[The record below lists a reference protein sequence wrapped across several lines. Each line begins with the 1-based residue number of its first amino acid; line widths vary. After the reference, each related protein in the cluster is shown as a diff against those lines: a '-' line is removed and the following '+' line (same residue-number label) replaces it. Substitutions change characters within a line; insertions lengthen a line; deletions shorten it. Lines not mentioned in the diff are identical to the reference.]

1 MNRSTFLGGAG
12 CALAATA
19 LPLTA
24 VAAES
29 DIELVTPT
37 GSIFGTLTLPA
48 TGNPVPVAL
57 IIAGSGPTDRDG
69 NSPMLPGKSDTYRLL
84 AQGLAAQGI
93 ASVRYDKRGIGQS
106 AFSMASEDRMRFDM
120 YVDDAAAWQKKLR
133 ADKRFSK
140 IVIAGHSEGSLI
152 GMISAQR
159 VPADA
164 YVSLEGAGR
173 RGSVIL
179 LEQLRK
185 QLPDE
190 MYAQVQTV
198 MNALQSGHA
207 AALPDSWPAPMK
219 TLFRPQVQPYM
230 ISWFAYDP
238 AAEIAKLRMPVTIVQ
253 GTADV
258 QVTMTDANALKA
270 AASKAQ
276 LVVVPGMNHVL
287 RYDPDTSSMQAVI
300 KGYENP
306 ALPIDP
312 KVISAVRT
320 AA

>member
-1 MNRSTFLGGAG
+1 MNRSTFIGATG
-12 CALAATA
+12 CVLAAAA
-19 LPLTA
+19 LPLSA

-37 GSIFGTLTLPA
+37 GSIFGTLALPSA
-48 TGNPVPVAL
+48 TKPVPVAL

-84 AQGLAAQGI
+84 AQALAAQGV
-93 ASVRYDKRGIGQS
+93 ASVRYDKRGVGAS
-106 AFSMASEDRMRFDM
+106 AFAAPSEAALRFDN
-120 YVDDAAAWQKKLR
+120 YIDDAAAWQRKLSG
-133 ADKRFSK
+133 DKRFTK

-159 VPADA
+159 APAAA

-173 RGSVIL
+173 RGSAVL

-185 QLPDE
+185 QLPDQ
-190 MYAQVQTV
+190 MYAQTQNMIGDLQNGRTV
-198 MNALQSGHA
+198 SVPQDWPPQMA
-207 AALPDSWPAPMK
+207 A
-219 TLFRPQVQPYM
+219 LFRPQVQPYM

-238 AAEIAKLRMPVTIVQ
+238 AAEIAKLRVPVTIVQ

-258 QVTMTDANALKA
+258 QVSMTDANALKA
-270 AASKAQ
+270 AASHAS
-276 LVVVPGMNHVL
+276 LVVVAGMNHLL
-287 RYDPDTSSMQAVI
+287 RFAPDTSSMQAVM
-300 KGYENP
+300 KGYEDP
-306 ALPIDP
+306 SLPIDP
-312 KVISAVRT
+312 NVVSAVRS